1 MAAVI
6 EQKAAVSAV
15 MTVSGASV
23 FADISYLLA
32 AFPLISFGLIGVVGG
47 AMGYLLMAEQGRLDA
62 LSWQQS
68 LCVMTRRVVLG
79 AAIGTVVYVAW
90 ADQIEAKGLWLLAT
104 GVIATSPVELTRKA
118 IDTMVGLFQR
128 RTSG

>member
-1 MAAVI
+1 MAAVL

-15 MTVSGASV
+15 TTVTGASV
-23 FADISYLLA
+23 FADISHLLA
-32 AFPLISFGLIGVVGG
+32 VFPLISFAAIGMVGG
-47 AMGYLLMAEQGRLDA
+47 AMGYLLLAEQGKLDS
-62 LSWQQS
+62 LSWRQS

-79 AAIGTVVYVAW
+79 AAIGTVVYVGW

-104 GVIATSPVELTRKA
+104 GVIATSPVELTKKM

-128 RTSG
+128 RTGG